1 MFLILIA
8 VWITAGL
15 LIGFSIPVIVD
26 NSTGLVLRTPQIA
39 YFHVP
44 MAIAM
49 ELGFMLAA
57 WHGVQW
63 LRTRKVQHDAASLAF
78 AEVGFV
84 CGLIATATGSI
95 FAKANW
101 GMYWSWDP
109 QQSGITTTLLLY
121 AALFALRGAVDDD
134 DKKRNA
140 WAVYALLGVMT
151 AIFAT
156 VIYRRILPP
165 LATLHPPNTLI
176 TSDPRNKFALWF
188 NVFGYAMLLI
198 YMAQL
203 RARIEMLRE
212 TMKEK
217 LWRKN

>member
-1 MFLILIA
+1 MFLIVLA

-15 LIGFSIPVIVD
+15 LIGFSIPTIVD
-26 NSTGLVLRTPQIA
+26 NSTGLILRTPQIA

-49 ELGFMLAA
+49 ELGFLLSA
-57 WHGVQW
+57 WHAIQW
-63 LRTRKVQHDAASLAF
+63 LRKRDARHDAYSLAY
-78 AEVGFV
+78 AEAGFV

-109 QQSGITTTLLLY
+109 QQAGITTTLLLY

-134 DKKRNA
+134 SKKRNA
-140 WAVYALLGVMT
+140 WAVYAILGMIT
-151 AIFAT
+151 AIFST

-165 LATLHPPNTLI
+165 LATLHPENTLL
-176 TSDPRNKFALWF
+176 TSDWKNKFALWF
-188 NVFGYAMLLI
+188 NVFGYVMLLI
-198 YMAQL
+198 YIAQL
-203 RARIEMLRE
+203 RAGIEMLRE
-212 TMKEK
+212 KIK
-217 LWRKN
+217 DRSWKSI